1 MITYT
6 CYIDGSYISS
16 INNKI
21 GYSYLIVKDD
31 LIIDVMVDSFISQV
45 KLNSSL
51 AELMGL
57 LFSMYNIF
65 QNYCNYKIK
74 VFMDSKYVVDV
85 FNNHKN
91 AHAYIETW
99 QYIFWLKKNSI

>member
-21 GYSYLIVKDD
+21 GYSYLIVKDG
-31 LIIDVMVDSFISQV
+31 LIIDIMVDSFISQV

-85 FNNHKN
+85 FNNYKN
-91 AHAYIETW
+91 AHVYLETW
-99 QYIFWLKKNSI
+99 KYIFQLKKT